1 MDRTYHIKLKSARV
15 FVLLAIVL
23 VPISIVWLAVA
34 NLYKREQVDEGMGC
48 DREIALKL
56 IENIPQTL
64 QNDLNQSTCFQFHAN
79 AGQTLSL
86 DTNTTISLIDPSK
99 NLLTIQGDSKN
110 SLQKT
115 GNYLLYLNAEPRN
128 INFHIQV
135 NLENKLPEKITNAN
149 KETSNKTAAHIQNN
163 NTEKLQQLTYNFVT
177 SPQFSSNKKLQQ
189 IVDNIVDLVQSKG
202 LPTEKLSISLIDLN
216 GAECC
221 AYASYLDN
229 KTRYPASTIKLFW
242 MVELYSQYQAGI
254 IPEKSV
260 LEEDIYKMIQDSN
273 NESASRILDKI
284 SKTESGEAL
293 PKNKFD
299 IWLAH
304 RYSVNQFFER
314 AGYQNINIS
323 QKPFPIPYLNLTH
336 PEGRDLQIRQIYG
349 GKAKPVRNYLT
360 TYSVARLL
368 FEIYNNQAITEQ
380 YSMRM
385 KTLLKRDLHTEAWQQ
400 KPYNSIAGFLGESLP
415 VNTDFYSKMGWT
427 FSNRN
432 DAAIIATPD
441 GKHKY
446 ILVVFGDDPSFYQ
459 NKKLF
464 PEISQMVYE
473 KMTN

>member
-1 MDRTYHIKLKSARV
+1 MNRSYYIKSNQARV
-15 FVLLAIVL
+15 FIFLAILL
-23 VPISIVWLAVA
+23 VPVSIVWLAVA
-34 NLYKREQVDEGMGC
+34 NLYQWEQVNEGTGC
-48 DREIALKL
+48 DQEIALKL

-64 QNDLNQSTCFQFHAN
+64 EKNLNQSTCFQFHAN

-86 DTNTTISLIDPSK
+86 DTNTSISLIDPNKS
-99 NLLTIQGDSKN
+99 LLTIQGKSKN
-110 SLQKT
+110 PLQTT
-115 GNYLLYLNAEPRN
+115 GNYLLHLNAEQRN
-128 INFHIQV
+128 INPHIQV
-135 NLENKLPEKITNAN
+135 NLENKLLEKIKNNN
-149 KETSNKTAAHIQNN
+149 KETSNKTQAYIHQHS
-163 NTEKLQQLTYNFVT
+163 TDKLQQLTYNFVT
-177 SPQFSSNKKLQQ
+177 PPRLSSSKKLQH
-189 IVDNIVDLVQSKG
+189 IIDNIVNLVQSKG
-202 LPTEKLSISLIDLN
+202 LPTEKLSISLVDLN
-216 GAECC
+216 KAECC
-221 AYASYLDN
+221 AYASYLGN

-242 MVELYSQYQAGI
+242 MVELYSQYQAGM
-254 IPEKSV
+254 IPEESV

-304 RYSVNQFFER
+304 RYSVNQFFEQ

-336 PEGRDLQIRQIYG
+336 PEGRDLQIRQIHG
-349 GKAKPVRNYLT
+349 SKAKPVRNYLT

-380 YSMRM
+380 YSMKM
-385 KTLLKRDLHTEAWQQ
+385 KALLKRDLHPEAWQQ

-415 VNTDFYSKMGWT
+415 VDTDFYSKMGWT

-464 PEISQMVYE
+464 PEISRTIYNQ
-473 KMTN
+473 MTN